1 VTRLL
6 VAKRADTQIR
16 TIDAWW
22 IEHRDKAPG
31 LFAQE
36 LANTLEAIAD
46 SPTVGRPYGV
56 VGGVEVRRL
65 LLRRCR
71 YHVYFSYD
79 AASDLVRVRAVWH
92 SSRGRPPLLR

>member
-1 VTRLL
+1 MTRLL

-36 LANTLEAIAD
+36 LANTLEAIVD
-46 SPTVGRPYGV
+46 SPTLGRPYGV
-56 VGGVEVRRL
+56 VAGAEVRRL
-65 LLRRCR
+65 LLPRCR
-71 YHVYFSYD
+71 YYVYFSYD
-79 AASDLVRVRAVWH
+79 AEKDLVRVRAVWH
-92 SSRGRPPLLR
+92 ASRGRPPLLK